1 MDRAVSGGW
10 WLASDGRW
18 YPPQASAHPATQHIG
33 QHIGSRALISV
44 CLIVAMIAGLA
55 LLVDVS
61 RTSTAPAPAAV
72 VAPANPGHI
81 LLAQA
86 VRDAGLQGWVHLEV
100 STTHDSTAVVL
111 TGDVGPNEGQ
121 QTLTEGTQSAT
132 VIYVD
137 RVAYVRADS
146 VGLAQATLGDAVSGT
161 AAVGRWVSVT
171 SSEPDYAAVAGGLT
185 LSSALGEL
193 LDWPDQLVMGRP
205 TTVDGQQVVPITG
218 EVRLSGGGPMVKAT
232 LDVTHTARPLPV
244 EMNASSA
251 VTSETVIFSHWG
263 DPVTIT
269 APSGAQPASSLK
281 G

>member
-1 MDRAVSGGW
+1 MDRAGSGGW

-18 YPPQASAHPATQHIG
+18 YPPQPSANPATQPIG
-33 QHIGSRALISV
+33 QHIGSRALITV

-61 RTSTAPAPAAV
+61 RTSTATAPTAV

-81 LLAQA
+81 LLARA
-86 VRDAGLQGWVHLEV
+86 VRDAGLQGWAHIEL
-100 STTHDSTAVVL
+100 STTHDSTAVVI
-111 TGDVGPNEGQ
+111 TGDAGPNEGQ
-121 QTLTEGTQSAT
+121 QTLTEGAQSAT

-137 RVAYVRADS
+137 RVAYVRATS
-146 VGLAQATLGDAVSGT
+146 ASLAQSTLGDAVSGT

-171 SSEPDYAAVAGGLT
+171 SSDRDYAAVSGGLT
-185 LSSALGEL
+185 LSSALGQL
-193 LDWPDQLVMGRP
+193 LDWPNQLAMGRP

-218 EVRLSGGGPMVKAT
+218 EVRLSGGGPTVRAT
-232 LDVTHTARPLPV
+232 LDVTRTARPLPL
-244 EMNASSA
+244 EMNATSA
-251 VTSETVIFSHWG
+251 ATSETVIFSHWG

-269 APSGAQPASSLK
+269 APSGAQPVTSLK